1 MTKFELRGSS
11 FIITIAMLSFVLPI
25 SIVNAQTKT
34 LSDAI
39 LKTNSVKTMESNGK
53 ISLAFKAKGLSK
65 QDQEEFEMISDML
78 NNLKVSFDAKT
89 A

>member
-1 MTKFELRGSS
+1 
-11 FIITIAMLSFVLPI
+11 
-25 SIVNAQTKT
+25 
-34 LSDAI
+34 
-39 LKTNSVKTMESNGK
+39 MESNGK